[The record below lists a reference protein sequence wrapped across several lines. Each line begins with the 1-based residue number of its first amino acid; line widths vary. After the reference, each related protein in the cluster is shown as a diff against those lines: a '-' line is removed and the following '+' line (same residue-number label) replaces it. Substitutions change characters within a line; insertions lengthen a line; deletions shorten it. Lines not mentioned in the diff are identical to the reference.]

1 MKRIIRDRKLT
12 SDEAKKY
19 NSLRSQVELE
29 KPAIMAR
36 VRRRLETRSMSSSTS
51 SPDAT
56 FGQRIRSAR
65 ETKGESQLSL
75 AAAAGISQGYLSQI
89 EADDREPTF
98 SIAVRLARALDLSLD
113 ELADKV
119 DSET

>member
-12 SDEAKKY
+12 SDEAEKY
-19 NSLRSQVELE
+19 NGLRSQVELE
-29 KPAIMAR
+29 KPVIIAR
-36 VRRRLETRSMSSSTS
+36 IRRRPETRSMSNCTS

-65 ETKGESQLSL
+65 ESKGEFQVSL
-75 AAAAGISQGYLSQI
+75 AAGAGISQGYLSQI

-98 SIAVRLARALDLSLD
+98 SIAVRLARALDISLD

>member
-29 KPAIMAR
+29 KPAIIAR
-36 VRRRLETRSMSSSTS
+36 VRRRLKTRSMSNSTS
-51 SPDAT
+51 SSDAT

-65 ETKGESQLSL
+65 EAKGESQVSL

-89 EADDREPTF
+89 ETDDREPTF

-113 ELADKV
+113 ELAEKV

>member
-12 SDEAKKY
+12 SDEAEKY
-19 NSLRSQVELE
+19 NSFRSQVALE
-29 KPAIMAR
+29 KPAIIAR
-36 VRRRLETRSMSSSTS
+36 IRRRRETRSMSNSTS

-65 ETKGESQLSL
+65 EAKGESQVSL

-113 ELADKV
+113 ELANKV